1 MKIQNKRELQ
11 QIVFKHFSDID
22 FQDFMNLYK
31 KCTAKPYSFLIID
44 ITLTSDNLLRFRK
57 NIIERIQKLIMTTDD
72 KLRDEKL
79 QYNINSEK
87 VRISAASSRKIHKY
101 EFFTGEEILP
111 SDQSRII
118 EQAKFTHC
126 LLGKAFEKQT
136 KKIEEQGQKQV
147 KALEVLK
154 PEENKEEIKSV
165 EGLFLKEMRTNEIK
179 NEIDEIKKWE
189 EILKGKDLK
198 YEKNKYIDLIFNIL
212 KQ

>member
-1 MKIQNKRELQ
+1 
-11 QIVFKHFSDID
+11 
-22 FQDFMNLYK
+22 
-31 KCTAKPYSFLIID
+31 
-44 ITLTSDNLLRFRK
+44 
-57 NIIERIQKLIMTTDD
+57 MTTGD

-87 VRISAASSRKIHKY
+87 VKISAAASRKIDKY

-118 EQAKFTHC
+118 EQAKFTHSP
-126 LLGKAFEKQT
+126 LGKAFEKQT
-136 KKIEEQGQKQV
+136 KTIEEQGQKQV

-165 EGLFLKEMRTNEIK
+165 EGLFLKEMTTNEIK

-198 YEKNKYIDLIFNIL
+198 YEKNKYINIYI
-212 KQ
+212 